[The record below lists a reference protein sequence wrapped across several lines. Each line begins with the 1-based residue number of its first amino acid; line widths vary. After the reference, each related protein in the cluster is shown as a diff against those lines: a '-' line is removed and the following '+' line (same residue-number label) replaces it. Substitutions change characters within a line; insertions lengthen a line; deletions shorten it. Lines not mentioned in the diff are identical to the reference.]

1 MALEMQ
7 LGFRFGTI
15 VIWLG
20 CSLEEKH
27 VIEISTDKGSG
38 VQRPL
43 FRTGSDVEAHI
54 ENLANLLKVFNQYN
68 KDIIVHQISFLFFKI
83 EIQSN
88 LWPDLRGECASIVA
102 RMNLGGNS

>member
-20 CSLEEKH
+20 CSLEEKN

-68 KDIIVHQISFLFFKI
+68 KEIIVYQISFYFSKSKFNPTFGLI
-83 EIQSN
+83 SEEN
-88 LWPDLRGECASIVA
+88 VHL
-102 RMNLGGNS
+102 

>member
-1 MALEMQ
+1 ME

-54 ENLANLLKVFNQYN
+54 ENLANLLKVFNKYIN
-68 KDIIVHQISFLFFKI
+68 KDMIVHQISFLFFKI